1 MNILLTNDD
10 GIFAP
15 GIAAAYKRLL
25 KLGNVTVVAPADRMS
40 GAGHSITVFEPLA
53 CEKVQV
59 GNRFVGYSVSGS
71 PADCVKLA
79 IMELCPKRPDL
90 VVSGINNGANVGI
103 NVYYSGTVA
112 AAMEAVFY
120 RIPAIALSCVHEEE
134 MDFETAAKYAV
145 DVVKKLPVKD
155 LSSAMGGL
163 AAGVINVNIPKLSSG
178 KPKGIKVVPQSTMGF
193 EEYFIK
199 KQGETGQTLYQLA
212 GGDYLDTDVP
222 SDTLA
227 LADGFITVTALGFDM
242 TDYKNMEKL
251 HQIKW

>member
-10 GIFAP
+10 GILAP
-15 GIAAAYKRLL
+15 GIAAAYKELT
-25 KLGNVTVVAPADRMS
+25 KLGDVTVVAPSDRMS

-53 CEKVQV
+53 CEKVSIENQFT
-59 GNRFVGYSVSGS
+59 GFSVAGS

-79 IMELCPKRPDL
+79 IMELCPKKPDL

-112 AAMEAVFY
+112 AAMEAAFY

-134 MDFETAAKYAV
+134 MDFSVAATYCLEV
-145 DVVKKLPVKD
+145 MKKMGTND
-155 LSSAMGGL
+155 LSP
-163 AAGVINVNIPKLSSG
+163 VVNINIPKLSAG
-178 KPKGIKVVPQSTMGF
+178 KPKGIVVVPQSTMGF
-193 EEYFIK
+193 EEYFVK
-199 KQGETGQTLYQLA
+199 NKNDTGQTLYQLA
-212 GGDYLDTDVP
+212 GGDHRDTNIP
-222 SDTLA
+222 ADTLA

>member
-15 GIAAAYKRLL
+15 GIVAAYKELIR
-25 KLGNVTVVAPADRMS
+25 LGNITVVAPAGRMS
-40 GAGHSITVFEPLA
+40 GAGHSITVFEPLL
-53 CEKVQV
+53 CEKVEIEGQ
-59 GNRFVGYSVSGS
+59 FSGYSVSGS

-79 IMELCPKRPDL
+79 IMELCPQKPDI
-90 VVSGINNGANVGI
+90 VISGINNGANVGI

-120 RIPAIALSCVHEEE
+120 HIPAIAISCAHEEQ
-134 MDFETAAKYAV
+134 MDFIAAAKYAV
-145 DVVKKLPVKD
+145 EIINKIPAVNLP
-155 LSSAMGGL
+155 
-163 AAGVINVNIPKLSSG
+163 GVININIPRLSKG
-178 KPKGIKVVPQSTMGF
+178 KPKGVKVVPQSTMGF
-193 EEYFIK
+193 QEHFV
-199 KQGETGQTLYQLA
+199 KQQNDTGQVLYQLA
-212 GGDYLDTDVP
+212 GGNYRDINLP

>member
-15 GIAAAYKRLL
+15 GIAAAYKELI
-25 KLGNVTVVAPADRMS
+25 KLGNVTVVAPSDRMS

-53 CEKVQV
+53 CEKVRIENQ
-59 GNRFVGYSVSGS
+59 FSGYSVNGS

-79 IMELCPKRPDL
+79 IMELCPQRPDI

-112 AAMEAVFY
+112 AAMEAAFY
-120 RIPAIALSCVHEEE
+120 RIPAIALSCAHEEE
-134 MDFETAAKYAV
+134 MDFNTAAKYCAEV
-145 DVVKKLPVKD
+145 INKIGMHS
-155 LSSAMGGL
+155 LS
-163 AAGVINVNIPKLSSG
+163 GVININIPRLSVG
-178 KPKGIKVVPQSTMGF
+178 KPRGIKVVPQSTMGF
-193 EEYFIK
+193 EEYFVK
-199 KQGETGQTLYQLA
+199 KQSNTGQTLYQLA
-212 GGDYLDTDVP
+212 GGDHRDTDIP
-222 SDTLA
+222 SDTLV

-251 HQIKW
+251 HQVKW

>member
-15 GIAAAYKRLL
+15 GIAAAYKELI
-25 KLGNVTVVAPADRMS
+25 KLGDVTVVAPAVRMS
-40 GAGHSITVFEPLA
+40 GAGHSITVFEPLL
-53 CEKVQV
+53 CEKVEMED
-59 GNRFVGYSVSGS
+59 RFGGYSVSGS

-79 IMELCPKRPDL
+79 IMELCPKKPDL
-90 VVSGINNGANVGI
+90 VISGINNGANVGI

-120 RIPAIALSCVHEEE
+120 RIPAIAVSCAHEEQ
-134 MDFETAAKYAV
+134 MDFIAAAKYAFEV
-145 DVVKKLPVKD
+145 ISKIPAVN
-155 LSSAMGGL
+155 LS
-163 AAGVINVNIPKLSSG
+163 GVININIPRLSKG
-178 KPKGIKVVPQSTMGF
+178 RPKGVKVVPQSTMGF
-193 EEYFIK
+193 EEQFIK
-199 KQGETGQTLYQLA
+199 KQSDTGQVLYQLA
-212 GGDYLDTDVP
+212 GGDHLDTDVP

-227 LADGFITVTALGFDM
+227 LADGFITITALGFDM

>member
-1 MNILLTNDD
+1 MLNMNILLTNDD
-10 GIFAP
+10 GIHAP
-15 GIAAAYKRLL
+15 GIAAAYKELT
-25 KLGNVTVVAPADRMS
+25 KLGDVTVVAPADRMS
-40 GAGHSITVFEPLA
+40 GAGHSITVFEPLV
-53 CEKVQV
+53 CEKVQIE
-59 GNRFVGYSVSGS
+59 NQFAGYSVGGS

-90 VVSGINNGANVGI
+90 VISGINNGANVGI

-120 RIPAIALSCVHEEE
+120 RIPAIALSCAHEEQ
-134 MDFETAAKYAV
+134 MDFETAAKYAAKV
-145 DVVKKLPVKD
+145 INKLPVES
-155 LSSAMGGL
+155 LS
-163 AAGVINVNIPKLSSG
+163 GVININIPKLSSG

-193 EEYFIK
+193 EEYFVK
-199 KQGETGQTLYQLA
+199 KQSETGQTLYQLA
-212 GGDYLDTDVP
+212 GGNHLDTDVP